1 MIFKMLTMAG
11 IPLAIF
17 GLASIRRNLSALVAG
32 ICLII
37 IGAGTEHLL
46 GAYQKDVSRQIQLLK
61 KNKNA
66 VLHCTD
72 HRLLTSDQTLIVHN
86 WELQGDQVIDKQH
99 GKIWSVL
106 ACQIGGPH
114 SDTQGRAK

>member
-1 MIFKMLTMAG
+1 MILKMLTMTG
-11 IPLAIF
+11 ILLAIF
-17 GLASIRRNLSALVAG
+17 GLASIRRSLMPLLAG

-37 IGAGTEHLL
+37 IGTGTEYLL

-72 HRLLTSDQTLIVHN
+72 HKLLASDQTLIVHN

-114 SDTQGRAK
+114 RDSQGRAK